1 MDCRS
6 HNVLPDLRRKAQL
19 EYAQEAYSTKYAESI
34 GATSPGTLGMQKY
47 LAK

>member
-6 HNVLPDLRRKAQL
+6 HNVLPDIRRKAQL
-19 EYAQEAYSTKYAESI
+19 EDAQEAYSTKYAESV
-34 GATSPGTLGMQKY
+34 GTTSPGTLGIQKH